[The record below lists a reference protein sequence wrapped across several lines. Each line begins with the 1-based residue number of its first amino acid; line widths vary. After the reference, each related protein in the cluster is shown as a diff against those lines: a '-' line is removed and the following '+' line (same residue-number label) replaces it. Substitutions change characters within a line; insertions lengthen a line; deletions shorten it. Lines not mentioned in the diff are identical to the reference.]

1 MSLSIPTTRAPSV
14 AKRLTASEPINPADP
29 VTIIVRTSSMV
40 SGNFPADE
48 NLSQRDQAPFH
59 FSINDLEPGNTR
71 WRSLIGPRH
80 ASWIQ
85 KQNAAAFLISRHVG
99 MTMQNNIDITR
110 RRLWRNM
117 LQAKSQSV
125 ARKIDNQRPLGIAVA
140 VPARNRDRRTGRTQ
154 FIQNYFRANIAQMP
168 NLIRV
173 ARKIDNLLRQ
183 LVMRVRENKNSNASH
198 TSLKKA
204 GTQEGKIISNH
215 SCFPWKYILAVI
227 LCVLCVRH

>member
-1 MSLSIPTTRAPSV
+1 
-14 AKRLTASEPINPADP
+14 
-29 VTIIVRTSSMV
+29 
-40 SGNFPADE
+40 
-48 NLSQRDQAPFH
+48 
-59 FSINDLEPGNTR
+59 
-71 WRSLIGPRH
+71 
-80 ASWIQ
+80 
-85 KQNAAAFLISRHVG
+85 
-99 MTMQNNIDITR
+99 
-110 RRLWRNM
+110 M

-154 FIQNYFRANIAQMP
+154 FIQNYFRANITQMP
-168 NLIRV
+168 DLIRV